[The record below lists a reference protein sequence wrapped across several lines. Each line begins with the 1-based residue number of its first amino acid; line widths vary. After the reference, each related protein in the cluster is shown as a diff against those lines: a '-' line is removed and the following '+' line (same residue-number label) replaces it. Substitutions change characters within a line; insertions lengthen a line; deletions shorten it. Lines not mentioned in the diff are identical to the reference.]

1 MNVGRSKAEQ
11 GVELIKEVSEKLNQI
26 DQSIDLIDKQ
36 SQEVSSMV
44 QEQTVASHE
53 ISNQTVSVDNLAESI
68 VVSIGSV
75 SEKIAVQKE
84 VLGTL
89 SSTIGKFAI

>member
-1 MNVGRSKAEQ
+1 
-11 GVELIKEVSEKLNQI
+11 
-26 DQSIDLIDKQ
+26 
-36 SQEVSSMV
+36 MV